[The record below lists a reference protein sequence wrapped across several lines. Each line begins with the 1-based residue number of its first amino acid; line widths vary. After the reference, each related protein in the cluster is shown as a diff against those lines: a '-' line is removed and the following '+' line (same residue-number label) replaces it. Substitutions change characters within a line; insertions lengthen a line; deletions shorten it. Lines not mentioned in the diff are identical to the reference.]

1 MDSPV
6 FLVSS
11 DSSAPSSPM
20 HGIHSKHTPDYGNEQ
35 HSDSDARSD
44 TTVDYYMPIN
54 VRKSPEGD
62 HDSCATS
69 SLPKVNTTT
78 TTMDC
83 TEVQLSDSDAR
94 SDTTVD
100 YYPPPNFINQLVS
113 KTESQRSD
121 ISGRCSADV
130 SQKAQTEIQLV
141 DCESSDDR

>member
-1 MDSPV
+1 MDSSV
-6 FLVSS
+6 ILVSS

-20 HGIHSKHTPDYGNEQ
+20 HGIHSKHTLDYSNEQ
-35 HSDSDARSD
+35 HPDSDARSD

-54 VRKSPEGD
+54 ERKSPEGD

-69 SLPKVNTTT
+69 SLPKVNTN

-100 YYPPPNFINQLVS
+100 YYPPPNFINQLSS
-113 KTESQRSD
+113 KTERQGSD
-121 ISGRCSADV
+121 ISGSCSAGV
-130 SQKAQTEIQLV
+130 LQIAQREIQLV
-141 DCESSDDR
+141 DCEGSDDR